1 MSEETN
7 EATVVEEASTSKEER
22 TWAMACHLSSIS
34 GFIIPLGNIFVPL
47 VIWLVKKDE
56 FPLVADQGKE
66 ALNFQITVL
75 IAAII
80 SALLT
85 LVTIGFLLLPV
96 VGIYWLVFTIIAAI
110 RSNEGQSYRYPYTL
124 RLIK

>member
-1 MSEETN
+1 MG
-7 EATVVEEASTSKEER
+7 
-22 TWAMACHLSSIS
+22 HGLSPVFDIRVYYSI
-34 GFIIPLGNIFVPL
+34 GQHIRAPGDLAG
-47 VIWLVKKDE
+47 KKDE

-85 LVTIGFLLLPV
+85 LVIIGFLLLPV